1 VLHLVLETAVRAFA
15 FHAMATVLLCYV
27 FFGSI
32 WQSSYSIDPH
42 HWGLMLSNAQD
53 LCNHNLP
60 YQDIFIQYGILT
72 TAIQGI
78 AFCTLGNNLQ
88 SLTLVTAA
96 AYTLG
101 LFLIYLLGIR
111 LTGKIS
117 VSFYALAACVLI
129 HPMIEYPWANY
140 IAFPFLMLGL
150 LLLVAAPGRSVPGF
164 LGGVSFGL
172 AILSREGLAPAVM
185 TLICAMVVA
194 DLIRPTGRRWPAVFR
209 GIILLAGSFVPIGI
223 FFIYLLHQDL
233 ISYWYDFSITLPRIY
248 MTESFPY
255 MGGIR
260 LLNRFIRWIA
270 DGLVSLDPRRVL
282 LLISLL
288 VNALVVVLYLLGRQ
302 REIVSRE
309 LALVAGASCLFA
321 SAALHLPEIFRLATG
336 SAVGFVTFFA
346 LLNRHPIEKVFLS
359 FFFGRHVTNHLVGSY
374 W

>member
-1 VLHLVLETAVRAFA
+1 
-15 FHAMATVLLCYV
+15 
-27 FFGSI
+27 
-32 WQSSYSIDPH
+32 
-42 HWGLMLSNAQD
+42 
-53 LCNHNLP
+53 
-60 YQDIFIQYGILT
+60 
-72 TAIQGI
+72 
-78 AFCTLGNNLQ
+78 
-88 SLTLVTAA
+88 
-96 AYTLG
+96 
-101 LFLIYLLGIR
+101 
-111 LTGKIS
+111 
-117 VSFYALAACVLI
+117 
-129 HPMIEYPWANY
+129 
-140 IAFPFLMLGL
+140 
-150 LLLVAAPGRSVPGF
+150 
-164 LGGVSFGL
+164 
-172 AILSREGLAPAVM
+172 M